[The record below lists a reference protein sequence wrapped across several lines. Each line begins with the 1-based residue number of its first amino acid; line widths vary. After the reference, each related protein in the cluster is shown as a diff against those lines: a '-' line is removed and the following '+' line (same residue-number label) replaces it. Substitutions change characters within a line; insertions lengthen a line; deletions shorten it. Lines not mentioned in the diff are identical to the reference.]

1 MYTALVAV
9 HVLAAAVWVGGT
21 VSLVATA
28 VPVLRRFP
36 REQRADGMRWLGHR
50 WRPLGW
56 GALVVLVASGGW
68 LAFGYWNAGDPD
80 VLFGSREGNL
90 LLAKMALLV
99 SLVASSAVH
108 DFVLGPRLNAQV
120 REGRPQTLRRPMQAV
135 GWWSFAVTLT
145 IPVLGVVVS
154 T

>member
-21 VSLVATA
+21 VALVATA

-36 REQRADGMRWLGHR
+36 REQRADGMRWLGRR

-56 GALVVLVASGGW
+56 GALLLLAASGCW

-80 VLFGSREGNL
+80 FIFGSGEGRLVLAKLAL
-90 LLAKMALLV
+90 LL
-99 SLVASSAVH
+99 SLVVSAAVH

-120 REGRPQTLRRPMQAV
+120 RAGLPQTLRNPMRAV
-135 GWWSFAVTLT
+135 GWWSFAVTLAL
-145 IPVLGVVVS
+145 PVLGVVLS
-154 T
+154 R